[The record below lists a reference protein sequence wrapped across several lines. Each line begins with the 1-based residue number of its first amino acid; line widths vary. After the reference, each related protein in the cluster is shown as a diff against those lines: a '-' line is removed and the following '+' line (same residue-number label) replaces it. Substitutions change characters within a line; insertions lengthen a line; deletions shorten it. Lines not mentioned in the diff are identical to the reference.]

1 MCLCVYVSMCIQQQL
16 TTLKNN
22 DLLFQLF
29 LLFCLCC
36 LYCLYSV
43 YTYKQ
48 QQTPKILFSLFF
60 IFFFCFFS
68 LFLCFLFFLSFAAP
82 QDYYTP
88 VYAKI
93 RPIFFPSFSTFFLR
107 FFYVFSTPSLQNYI
121 CDIVREKLF
130 EKSLSRA
137 LFLSLRS
144 PQKCKHFQGPHARA
158 AGFCEC
164 RTFAQD
170 SCASLRA
177 LSESSALLGIKIH
190 AHVADF
196 YGC

>member
-1 MCLCVYVSMCIQQQL
+1 MCFVCCLCLNKKRNKLFFCVYVSYVSCVFMCIQQQL

-22 DLLFQLF
+22 DLLF
-29 LLFCLCC
+29 C
-36 LYCLYSV
+36 LYCLYCLFCLYSV

-88 VYAKI
+88 VYVKI

-107 FFYVFSTPSLQNYI
+107 PVY
-121 CDIVREKLF
+121 E
-130 EKSLSRA
+130 
-137 LFLSLRS
+137 SLRS
-144 PQKCKHFQGPHARA
+144 PLKSQGFQWV
-158 AGFCEC
+158 
-164 RTFAQD
+164 
-170 SCASLRA
+170 L
-177 LSESSALLGIKIH
+177 
-190 AHVADF
+190 
-196 YGC
+196 

>member
-1 MCLCVYVSMCIQQQL
+1 MCLCVYVSYVFMCIQQQL

-22 DLLFQLF
+22 DLLF
-29 LLFCLCC
+29 LLFC

-93 RPIFFPSFSTFFLR
+93 RPIFFPSFSTIFLR
-107 FFYVFSTPSLQNYI
+107 PVYELKHIAQIIITVFVG
-121 CDIVREKLF
+121 IVREPLF
-130 EKSLSRA
+130 KKSDSRA
-137 LFLSLRS
+137 LSCRFAPPKNASIFRD
-144 PQKCKHFQGPHARA
+144 PMPARR
-158 AGFCEC
+158 GFVSAVHSHRVCA
-164 RTFAQD
+164 RFACPNTRH
-170 SCASLRA
+170 S
-177 LSESSALLGIKIH
+177 K
-190 AHVADF
+190 V
-196 YGC
+196 